1 MKILYITTIG
11 GTMIFFKSFIKELM
25 DAGHTVD
32 LATNVNVEDVPQC
45 FHDMGCNVY
54 SIDCSRSP
62 LNKGNIQCVRQI
74 RKLVEREQYDIVHCH
89 TPIAAACTRIACKDI
104 RKQRKNI
111 DHPLRVFYTAH
122 GFHFYKGSPKKNW
135 IIFYPIEKLC
145 AKWTDVLITIN
156 KEDYNLA
163 KNKFEGLGRTKQF
176 EGCKVE
182 YVPGVGIDVDK
193 FANTVVDRVAKR
205 KELGVPEDAFLLL
218 SVGELNENKNHQ
230 IVIKALAELM
240 KTPEGMAKNYYY
252 VIAGQGP
259 LKGELQNLIDSLN
272 LTERVKLL
280 GWRSDCAELYKV
292 ADLLV
297 HPSLREGLPVTVMEA
312 QAAGLPCIGSNIR
325 GINDL
330 INLEGLFLP
339 CSSVNVVRC
348 IQQRVEV
355 KRAESFDLES
365 IRIENINKRMKG
377 YYGK

>member
-1 MKILYITTIG
+1 MKILYVTTVG
-11 GTMIFFKSFIKELM
+11 ATMTFFKSFFKEL
-25 DAGHTVD
+25 VD
-32 LATNVNVEDVPQC
+32 DGNIVELASNETEWDYPQDVKELGLKST
-45 FHDMGCNVY
+45 H
-54 SIDCSRSP
+54 IDCSRSI
-62 LNKGNIQCVRQI
+62 LSIGNIKCINQI
-74 RKLVEREQYDIVHCH
+74 KKLVKENEYDIVHCH
-89 TPIAAACTRIACKDI
+89 TPIASVCTRIACKKL
-104 RKQRKNI
+104 RKQRINTKS
-111 DHPLRVFYTAH
+111 PLRVFYTAH
-122 GFHFYKGSPKKNW
+122 GFHFYQGSPKKNW

-163 KNKFEGLGRTKQF
+163 KNKFEGLGKNKQF

-240 KTPEGMAKNYYY
+240 KTPEGKAKNYYY

-280 GWRSDCAELYKV
+280 GWRSDCAELYKT

-325 GINDL
+325 GVGDVVSRH
-330 INLEGLFLP
+330 NLFDNQDYY
-339 CSSVNVVRC
+339 SVMVALSNFQSMYMSNSQKYSKNAVSKD
-348 IQQRVEV
+348 IFGFYAKE
-355 KRAESFDLES
+355 
-365 IRIENINKRMKG
+365 
-377 YYGK
+377 